1 MSVSTFMWRA
11 AVASTSCEAAA
22 GLTSSLPAF
31 FFEPDDT
38 VKGGIRRERVNF
50 A

>member
-1 MSVSTFMWRA
+1 M
-11 AVASTSCEAAA
+11 TSCEAAA
-22 GLTSSLPAF
+22 GLTSSLPAY
-31 FFEPDDT
+31 FEPDDT